1 MSRKYKIVVL
11 PGDGIGKEVT
21 DCGKKVLE
29 QIGDCYGHEFLFEY
43 AQIGHEAIEATGD
56 PLPEE
61 SLKKMKAADAILFGA
76 VGHPKYD
83 NDPTLP
89 VRPEQGLLKMRKE
102 LGLYAN
108 LRPIKL
114 FDELLEASSIKPEIL
129 RGSDILFFRELTG
142 DVYFGERGR
151 KNNNDTAYDTMI
163 YSRYE
168 VERIAHKAF
177 KAAQTRR
184 KKVTSVDKANV
195 LESSRL
201 WRSVVQDVAKQYPDI
216 TVEHM
221 FVDAAAMKL
230 IQNPRSFD
238 VVVTGNLF
246 GDILTDEASQ
256 IAGSMGMLASASVG
270 DKVGLYEPI
279 HGSAH
284 DITGKGVANPL
295 ASILSAAL
303 LLDISLGLKEE
314 PENAVNILDP
324 LRGNSRIPET
334 PPDSVERGSPG
345 DRDRIIDFAT
355 RQFGSAWAWEA
366 SRALENTPPT
376 LFIVRN
382 ESGEVAGFSA
392 HEANNRGLGFFGPMG
407 VAPSQR
413 GKGSGRALL
422 LASLSDLRGLGYGE
436 AVISWAANAAFY
448 EGVAGEARPFPM
460 IRFSVAR

>member
-1 MSRKYKIVVL
+1 MKKKITIL

-21 DCGKKVLE
+21 VCGKKVLE
-29 QIGDCYGHEFLFEY
+29 QIAEYFGHEFIFDY
-43 AQIGHEAIEATGD
+43 GQIGHAAIEATGT

-61 SLKKMKAADAILFGA
+61 TLAKLKNSDAILFGA

-83 NDPTLP
+83 NDPSLP

-129 RGSDILFFRELTG
+129 KGADILFFRELTG

-151 KNNNDTAYDTMI
+151 TNNNLTAFDTMI
-163 YSRYE
+163 YSTYE

-177 KAAQTRR
+177 KAAQTR
-184 KKVTSVDKANV
+184 KKKITSVDKANV

-201 WRSVVQDVAKQYPDI
+201 WRSVVQEVAKQYPDV

-221 FVDAAAMKL
+221 FVDSAAMKL

-238 VVVTGNLF
+238 VVLTGNLF

-270 DKVGLYEPI
+270 DTVGLYEPI

-284 DITGKGVANPL
+284 DITGKGIANPL
-295 ASILSAAL
+295 ASILSSAL
-303 LLDISLGLKEE
+303 LLDISFGLKEE
-314 PENAVNILDP
+314 A
-324 LRGNSRIPET
+324 ET
-334 PPDSVERGSPG
+334 VIKAVERTLKEGYRTK
-345 DRDRIIDFAT
+345 DIADAT
-355 RQFGSAWAWEA
+355 TVHEKILG
-366 SRALENTPPT
+366 T
-376 LFIVRN
+376 
-382 ESGEVAGFSA
+382 EV
-392 HEANNRGLGFFGPMG
+392 MG
-407 VAPSQR
+407 NVVCNQ
-413 GKGSGRALL
+413 
-422 LASLSDLRGLGYGE
+422 
-436 AVISWAANAAFY
+436 
-448 EGVAGEARPFPM
+448 
-460 IRFSVAR
+460 IRMLVSVAVDK

>member
-1 MSRKYKIVVL
+1 MKKKITIL

-21 DCGKKVLE
+21 ASGKKVLE
-29 QIGDCYGHEFLFEY
+29 QIAECFGHQFIFDE
-43 AQIGHEAIEATGD
+43 ASIGHDAIEATGN
-56 PLPEE
+56 PLPDE
-61 SLKKMKAADAILFGA
+61 SLVKMRAADAILFGA

-83 NDPTLP
+83 NDPSAK

-114 FDELLEASSIKPEIL
+114 FDELLGASSIKPEIL
-129 RGSDILFFRELTG
+129 KGADILFFRELTG

-151 KNNNDTAYDTMI
+151 KDNNDTAYDTMI

-201 WRSVVQDVAKQYPDI
+201 WREVVQEVSKSYPDI
-216 TVEHM
+216 EVEHM

-230 IQNPRSFD
+230 IQNPKTFD

-256 IAGSMGMLASASVG
+256 IAGSMGMLASASIG
-270 DKVGLYEPI
+270 DTVGLYEPI

-284 DITGKGVANPL
+284 DITGKGIANPL

-303 LLDISLGLKEE
+303 LLDISFGLKEE
-314 PENAVNILDP
+314 
-324 LRGNSRIPET
+324 S
-334 PPDSVERGSPG
+334 
-345 DRDRIIDFAT
+345 
-355 RQFGSAWAWEA
+355 
-366 SRALENTPPT
+366 
-376 LFIVRN
+376 
-382 ESGEVAGFSA
+382 
-392 HEANNRGLGFFGPMG
+392 
-407 VAPSQR
+407 
-413 GKGSGRALL
+413 
-422 LASLSDLRGLGYGE
+422 E
-436 AVISWAANAAFY
+436 AVIKAVEKTLK
-448 EGVAGEARPFPM
+448 EGYRTKDIADAQTPQEKILGTDVMGNM
-460 IRFSVAR
+460 ICNNIRMGQLAVK

>member
-1 MSRKYKIVVL
+1 MKKKIVIL

-21 DCGKKVLE
+21 TEGKRVLE
-29 QIGDCYGHEFLFEY
+29 KIASLYGHEFEFDRAE
-43 AQIGHEAIEATGD
+43 IGHDAIEATGN
-56 PLPEE
+56 PLPDETLAK
-61 SLKKMKAADAILFGA
+61 LKNCDAILFGA

-83 NDPTLP
+83 NDPTLK

-129 RGSDILFFRELTG
+129 KGSDILFFRELTG
-142 DVYFGERGR
+142 DVYFGEKGR
-151 KNNNDTAYDTMI
+151 KDDGNTAYDIMI

-177 KAAQTRR
+177 QAARTRR

-201 WRSVVQDVAKQYPDI
+201 WRAVVQDIGKQYPD
-216 TVEHM
+216 VELEHQ
-221 FVDAAAMKL
+221 FIDSAAMKL

-238 VVVTGNLF
+238 VVLTGNLF

-270 DKVGLYEPI
+270 DTVGLYEPI

-284 DITGKGVANPL
+284 DITGKGIANPL

-303 LLDISLGLKEE
+303 LLDISFGLTEE
-314 PENAVNILDP
+314 AQAIITAVQQTLKAGYRTTDIADAKTPKDKIL
-324 LRGNSRIPET
+324 
-334 PPDSVERGSPG
+334 
-345 DRDRIIDFAT
+345 
-355 RQFGSAWAWEA
+355 
-366 SRALENTPPT
+366 NTQAM
-376 LFIVRN
+376 
-382 ESGEVAGFSA
+382 GEHIAKQLQKAGK
-392 HEANNRGLGFFGPMG
+392 P
-407 VAPSQR
+407 
-413 GKGSGRALL
+413 
-422 LASLSDLRGLGYGE
+422 
-436 AVISWAANAAFY
+436 VIA
-448 EGVAGEARPFPM
+448 
-460 IRFSVAR
+460 

>member
-1 MSRKYKIVVL
+1 MKKKIVIL

-21 DCGKKVLE
+21 ACGKKVLE
-29 QIGDCYGHEFLFEY
+29 QIAECFGHQFVFDY
-43 AQIGHEAIEATGD
+43 ATIGHEAIEATGN
-56 PLPEE
+56 PLPDE
-61 SLKKMKAADAILFGA
+61 SLQKMKNADAILFGA

-83 NDPTLP
+83 NDPSAK

-114 FDELLEASSIKPEIL
+114 FDELLGASSIKPEIL
-129 RGSDILFFRELTG
+129 KGADILFFRELTG

-151 KNNNDTAYDTMI
+151 KDEGATAYDTMI

-177 KAAQTRR
+177 KAAQTRN

-201 WRSVVQDVAKQYPDI
+201 WREVVQEVAKQYPDI
-216 TVEHM
+216 TVDHM

-230 IQNPRSFD
+230 IQNPKSFD

-256 IAGSMGMLASASVG
+256 IAGSMGMLASASIG
-270 DKVGLYEPI
+270 DTVGLYEPI

-284 DITGKGVANPL
+284 DITGKGIANPL

-303 LLDISLGLKEE
+303 LLDISFGLKEE
-314 PENAVNILDP
+314 SESVIKAVEQTLKDGYRTRDIADASTPHEKILGTEVMGNVVCNNARMLVNC
-324 LRGNSRIPET
+324 
-334 PPDSVERGSPG
+334 
-345 DRDRIIDFAT
+345 
-355 RQFGSAWAWEA
+355 Q
-366 SRALENTPPT
+366 
-376 LFIVRN
+376 
-382 ESGEVAGFSA
+382 VA
-392 HEANNRGLGFFGPMG
+392 
-407 VAPSQR
+407 V
-413 GKGSGRALL
+413 
-422 LASLSDLRGLGYGE
+422 
-436 AVISWAANAAFY
+436 
-448 EGVAGEARPFPM
+448 
-460 IRFSVAR
+460 